1 MNIQE
6 IEQLLIDSGI
16 EPNEARA
23 EVKIMIQDICNWSL
37 MDMLMERP
45 FDESKLSEVASI
57 ARERAE
63 THKPIQHLI
72 GKAYFSG
79 NFYKVTKDVL
89 IPRDETEILVKKA
102 LDIIKQNG
110 LKDIL
115 DIGTGSGCI
124 ACTIAQQADDTYV
137 LGVDISSE
145 ALRIALE
152 NASNLNL
159 NNKAVFRK
167 SDIYSK
173 LRDNEQF
180 DMIVS
185 NPPYIP
191 IGTELQ
197 KEVQFEPALAL
208 FAEDEGLAFYK
219 RIISGAKDFLKEN
232 GFILFECGIGQAQKI
247 KHLLAENSFGNIEI
261 INDLAGIER
270 VIVAQ
275 YLA

>member
-1 MNIQE
+1 M
-6 IEQLLIDSGI
+6 LIDSGI

-37 MDMLMERP
+37 MDMLMGRP
-45 FDESKLSEVASI
+45 IDESKLPEVEKI

-79 NFYKVTKDVL
+79 NFYRVTKDVL

-102 LDIIKQNG
+102 LDIIKSEG

-124 ACTIAQQADDTYV
+124 ACTIAQQADTYV
-137 LGVDISSE
+137 LGVDVSSE

-173 LRDNEQF
+173 LRDNEKF

-197 KEVQFEPALAL
+197 KEVQFEPSLAL
-208 FAEDEGLAFYK
+208 FADDEGLGFYK
-219 RIISGAKDFLKEN
+219 RIVKDAPKFLRPK
-232 GFILFECGIGQAQKI
+232 GFILFECGIGQAQCI
-247 KHLLAENSFGNIEI
+247 KQILANNKFGNIEI
-261 INDLAGIER
+261 IKDLADIER

>member
-6 IEQLLIDSGI
+6 IEQLLIDAGI
-16 EPNEARA
+16 EPNEARS
-23 EVKIMIQDICNWSL
+23 EVKIMLQDLCNWSL
-37 MDMLMERP
+37 MDMLMGRP
-45 FDESKLSEVASI
+45 IDESKLPEVERVAKL
-57 ARERAE
+57 RAE
-63 THKPIQHLI
+63 TRTPLQHLI

-102 LDIIKQNG
+102 LEIIKSNE

-124 ACTIAQQADDTYV
+124 ACTIAQQADTYV

-167 SDIYSK
+167 SDIFSK
-173 LRDNEQF
+173 IRDNETF

-197 KEVQFEPALAL
+197 KEVQFEPSIAL
-208 FAEDEGLAFYK
+208 FAEDDGLAIYK
-219 RIISGAKDFLKEN
+219 QIIMDASKYLRKN
-232 GFILFECGIGQAQKI
+232 GYILFECGINQAQILKRI
-247 KHLLAENSFGNIEI
+247 LSENGFGNIEI

-270 VIVAQ
+270 VICAQ
-275 YLA
+275 LI

>member
-124 ACTIAQQADDTYV
+124 ACTIAQQADTYV

-247 KHLLAENSFGNIEI
+247 KYLLAENSFGNIEI

>member
-6 IEQLLIDSGI
+6 IEQLLIDAGI
-16 EPNEARA
+16 EPNEARS
-23 EVKIMIQDICNWSL
+23 EVKIMLQDLCNWSL
-37 MDMLMERP
+37 MDMLMGRP
-45 FDESKLSEVASI
+45 IDESKLPEVERVAKL
-57 ARERAE
+57 RAE
-63 THKPIQHLI
+63 TRTPLQHLI

-102 LDIIKQNG
+102 LEIIKLNE

-124 ACTIAQQADDTYV
+124 ACTIAQQADTYV

-167 SDIYSK
+167 SDIFSK
-173 LRDNEQF
+173 IRDNETF

-197 KEVQFEPALAL
+197 KEVQFEPSIAL
-208 FAEDEGLAFYK
+208 FAEDDGLAIYK
-219 RIISGAKDFLKEN
+219 QIIMDASKYLRKN
-232 GFILFECGIGQAQKI
+232 GYILFECGINQAQILKRI
-247 KHLLAENSFGNIEI
+247 LSENGFGNIEI

-270 VIVAQ
+270 VICAQ
-275 YLA
+275 LI